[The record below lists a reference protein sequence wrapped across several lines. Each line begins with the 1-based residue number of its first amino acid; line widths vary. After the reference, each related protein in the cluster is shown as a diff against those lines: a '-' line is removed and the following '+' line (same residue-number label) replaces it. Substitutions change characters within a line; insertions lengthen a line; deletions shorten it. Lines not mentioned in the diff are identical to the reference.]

1 MYSHKYSESAPV
13 CLHGAQ
19 KIMQL
24 SGVIWH
30 GSIDLCS
37 AYSVHQLGICSL
49 LIQQSSAENHVLHFF
64 LSPLPSS
71 PWLPLCEEYSLYS
84 SVL

>member
-13 CLHGAQ
+13 CLRGAQ